1 MKKKILYS
9 GCWRRKHREVWG
21 QNPGFLAG
29 ETHFYKYGLNL
40 HDPDGKTWFYEYDKV
55 QGVYDMKKW
64 TMVNQRFASEGWV
77 YPKRNEE
84 KRKAKILRLVEMWK
98 EKGYKVDDSELKAFI
113 NDRTTNETLYMTS
126 K

>member
-1 MKKKILYS
+1 MDAEGDSIEKSGVTILD
-9 GCWRRKHREVWG
+9 
-21 QNPGFLAG
+21 FLAG
-29 ETHFYKYGLNL
+29 ETYFYKYGLNL
-40 HDPDGKTWFYEYDKV
+40 HDPDGKAWFYEYDKV

-98 EKGYKVDDSELKAFI
+98 EKGYQVDNSELQAFI

>member
-1 MKKKILYS
+1 MKKIYIVDAEGESIEKSGFKILD
-9 GCWRRKHREVWG
+9 
-21 QNPGFLAG
+21 FLAG

-40 HDPDGKTWFYEYDKV
+40 HDPDGKAWFYEYDKV

-98 EKGYKVDDSELKAFI
+98 
-113 NDRTTNETLYMTS
+113 
-126 K
+126 